1 MTAYSCQ
8 KHDRDD
14 RVTIPLLDGRT
25 LMLGRPCAFVSLAD
39 SASLHKPLA
48 TTRAILSIQSN
59 SINGLRKFKHIL
71 AHMSGRHVYRLNT
84 RTVIARIRNLVNTH
98 RLVALLLPPL
108 TTSEYSADGSG
119 LNMAPAAIKD
129 GVEIEKIIITAKT
142 LFEDLKTLSA
152 KLKYVVST
160 VGNHILKKE
169 TAEKF
174 AKALTTNAI
183 VATVAVLVIWA
194 GSHFVAGAGLA
205 IDAVMIAVGWIFIGW
220 GIFNLVKD
228 MIKLF
233 FVIKKANSLD
243 ELDAA
248 SKKLADILVQFGA
261 DVIIGLLTR
270 GAGKLKRNA
279 DTKRDLGAD
288 DVDAG
293 PKPKKEKE
301 KAPPKTRDETQ
312 QEIVDR
318 MGKDIKNH
326 PLRKAYEDDVAD
338 LARYKDKIKPNMTND
353 ELEAIAREAS
363 QARRDL
369 GVKYKDVTPQPLRD
383 YIYDRNLEVYKDPLG
398 PKFEDL
404 LKSKLKKGIPKD
416 QALKDII
423 GSSSRPNG
431 DINRV
436 MGDFNKWL
444 SAKPDSYIM
453 KFGGG

>member
-1 MTAYSCQ
+1 MTF
-8 KHDRDD
+8 
-14 RVTIPLLDGRT
+14 T
-25 LMLGRPCAFVSLAD
+25 
-39 SASLHKPLA
+39 
-48 TTRAILSIQSN
+48 
-59 SINGLRKFKHIL
+59 
-71 AHMSGRHVYRLNT
+71 
-84 RTVIARIRNLVNTH
+84 
-98 RLVALLLPPL
+98 
-108 TTSEYSADGSG
+108 
-119 LNMAPAAIKD
+119 AIKD
-129 GVEIEKIIITAKT
+129 GVEIGKIIITAKT

-279 DTKRDLGAD
+279 DTKRSETNSAD
-288 DVDAG
+288 TAPKSKADVEAEN
-293 PKPKKEKE
+293 KAKAESKKKEDAEARKKQDDE
-301 KAPPKTRDETQ
+301 VTIGGKTYARYDGDGPVYRGDRRSPE
-312 QEIVDR
+312 EIFGD
-318 MGKDIKNH
+318 GKDGFEPKGGT
-326 PLRKAYEDDVAD
+326 DD
-338 LARYKDKIKPNMTND
+338 LN
-353 ELEAIAREAS
+353 
-363 QARRDL
+363 
-369 GVKYKDVTPQPLRD
+369 KYVSDHV
-383 YIYDRNLEVYKDPLG
+383 
-398 PKFEDL
+398 
-404 LKSKLKKGIPKD
+404 
-416 QALKDII
+416 
-423 GSSSRPNG
+423 
-431 DINRV
+431 
-436 MGDFNKWL
+436 
-444 SAKPDSYIM
+444 DSNYVSTV
-453 KFGGG
+453 

>member
-1 MTAYSCQ
+1 
-8 KHDRDD
+8 
-14 RVTIPLLDGRT
+14 
-25 LMLGRPCAFVSLAD
+25 
-39 SASLHKPLA
+39 
-48 TTRAILSIQSN
+48 
-59 SINGLRKFKHIL
+59 
-71 AHMSGRHVYRLNT
+71 MSGRHVYRLNT

-108 TTSEYSADGSG
+108 TASEYSADGSG

-248 SKKLADILVQFGA
+248 SKKLADILVQFRA
-261 DVIIGLLTR
+261 DVIAFHETHLENSEL
-270 GAGKLKRNA
+270 KLK
-279 DTKRDLGAD
+279 
-288 DVDAG
+288 
-293 PKPKKEKE
+293 
-301 KAPPKTRDETQ
+301 
-312 QEIVDR
+312 
-318 MGKDIKNH
+318 
-326 PLRKAYEDDVAD
+326 
-338 LARYKDKIKPNMTND
+338 
-353 ELEAIAREAS
+353 
-363 QARRDL
+363 
-369 GVKYKDVTPQPLRD
+369 
-383 YIYDRNLEVYKDPLG
+383 
-398 PKFEDL
+398 
-404 LKSKLKKGIPKD
+404 
-416 QALKDII
+416 
-423 GSSSRPNG
+423 PNG
-431 DINRV
+431 IT
-436 MGDFNKWL
+436 
-444 SAKPDSYIM
+444 
-453 KFGGG
+453 